1 MQATERR
8 TTMTDTD
15 TDTEHEDTTSDI
27 GVGAPGEP
35 MSKRALR
42 SRERLLSAATE
53 LLGGCVLGGHG
64 PVGGARQLS
73 PRIAGAL
80 QELKVSLPGD
90 IRIANVYSQRSFI
103 DRAIDNVVEALA
115 DGGVLVLVIL
125 FLFLLNFRTTFI
137 TLTAIP
143 LSIIATACVFA
154 AFGLSINTM
163 TLGGLAVAIGEL
175 VDDAIVDVENI
186 FRRLKE
192 NRLSATPMPAL
203 EVVYKASIE
212 VRSSVVYGTAIVVLV
227 FIPLFALE
235 GMEGKL
241 FVPLAMGYVVS
252 LIASLAVSLT
262 GRLGGTGA
270 STSSMDTGT
279 AGCVA

>member
-1 MQATERR
+1 MRGDSSAYLPTDDGTVEGGPAVVLTINKQPGSDTRPAVDQAIAE
-8 TTMTDTD
+8 
-15 TDTEHEDTTSDI
+15 
-27 GVGAPGEP
+27 
-35 MSKRALR
+35 AL
-42 SRERLLSAATE
+42 E
-53 LLGGCVLGGHG
+53 
-64 PVGGARQLS
+64 
-73 PRIAGAL
+73 
-80 QELKVSLPGD
+80 ELKVSLPDD

-186 FRRLKE
+186 FRRLK
-192 NRLSATPMPAL
+192 
-203 EVVYKASIE
+203 
-212 VRSSVVYGTAIVVLV
+212 
-227 FIPLFALE
+227 
-235 GMEGKL
+235 
-241 FVPLAMGYVVS
+241 
-252 LIASLAVSLT
+252 
-262 GRLGGTGA
+262 
-270 STSSMDTGT
+270 
-279 AGCVA
+279 